1 MKRIAPVTMALLG
14 GALLLIGCAR
24 EAEEKRRIE
33 TELRVLQCEA
43 GRWAGADDFL
53 PRLFLDHA
61 QEPVVRRRA
70 ALAMGRIGQP
80 AFLPAL
86 QQGLNATDAELRAAA
101 LLAIGEILDAENMG
115 LYDVAPNP
123 EVIDAVHRCLAD
135 PAAIVRARA
144 VEALGKTGRLE
155 FLPPP
160 AAIAP
165 DPGQLNEET
174 QQFYAREWI
183 KAAVRVEQA
192 AAVPAMIRLLPSPVG
207 GTAGRMLARLARRR
221 SLVLNLPAGLL
232 SRLLVSPDP
241 LVRSGGLDLA
251 PLVQSPPDAPTLSA
265 LLADPDHGVRV
276 HALGALGRLKTT
288 AAAAAIIRHGESILA
303 RSELKGSVRHA
314 YLWKE
319 LEAAVDALGRAGDPS
334 GYTAVRRWMT
344 VDGFLAAR
352 GFQALVAGDPATAMP
367 LLMDVAPLSDQAS
380 ALHWIQAAA
389 ASQDPAA
396 LAWLRGLE
404 QGQCP
409 NGWHADWVA
418 SARPFY
424 VSRLL
429 GATPGE
435 PTEVLRLLADPDPF
449 VQAAT
454 LDWLR
459 EKVPALDAKQTEAV
473 CRLVAKGLN
482 GDAADP
488 LIAAVPLLPRAGE
501 TGRNLLIRLLSSRY
515 YPVRLRAARTL
526 KQMGEAD
533 PFARIVPMPTAPEDF
548 FRNFLKRGR
557 YGCQVEIRTN
567 KGSFFLELFRNDAP
581 LTCMNFLSLAGER
594 YFDGIMIHRV
604 VPDFVVQAGCP
615 LGTGN
620 GGPGQLIPCEVN
632 TLVYDRGMVGMALSG
647 RDTGGSQFFVT
658 LSPQPHLDGGY
669 TIFARVSGGLEVV
682 NNLIEGDRIEGIEIF
697 WDIPWEEKRP
707 LRI

>member
-1 MKRIAPVTMALLG
+1 MKRIVPITMVLLG
-14 GALLLIGCAR
+14 GVLLLIGCSR

-33 TELRVLQCEA
+33 TELRIIQCEA
-43 GRWAGADDFL
+43 GRWGGADGFL
-53 PRLFLDHA
+53 PRLFANRA
-61 QEPVVRRRA
+61 QEPDVRRRA

-144 VEALGKTGRLE
+144 VEALGKTGQLE
-155 FLPPP
+155 FLPLP

-165 DPGQLNEET
+165 DPSRLNEET

-183 KAAVRVEQA
+183 KAAARVEQV

-207 GTAGRMLARLARRR
+207 GTAARMLARLARRR
-221 SLVLNLPAGLL
+221 ALILDLPSGRLGTLL
-232 SRLLVSPDP
+232 KSPDP
-241 LVRSGGLDLA
+241 QIRSGGLDLA
-251 PLVQSPPDAPTLSA
+251 TFVQSPPNASALAA
-265 LLADPDHGVRV
+265 LLADPDHGVRI

-303 RSELKGSVRHA
+303 RSELKGSARHA

-319 LEAAVDALGRAGDPS
+319 LEAAVNALGQAGDPTAH
-334 GYTAVRRWMT
+334 TAVRRWMA

-352 GFQALVAGDPATAMP
+352 GFQALVTGDPATAMP
-367 LLMDVAPLSDQAS
+367 LLTDVAPLSDQAS
-380 ALHWIQAAA
+380 ASHWIQAAA
-389 ASQDPAA
+389 ASQDPTA

-404 QGQCP
+404 QGQRP
-409 NGWHADWVA
+409 DGWHADWVA
-418 SARPFY
+418 GARPFY

-429 GATPGE
+429 DATPGE
-435 PTEVLRLLADPDPF
+435 PAEVLRLLADPDPF

-459 EKVPALDAKQTEAV
+459 EKAPVLDAEQTEAV
-473 CRLVAKGLN
+473 CRLVVQGLS

-488 LIAAVPLLPRAGE
+488 LISAAPLLPRAGE
-501 TGRNLLIRLLSSRY
+501 TGRDLLTRLLSSRY
-515 YPVRLRAARTL
+515 YPVRLRAALTL

-533 PFARIVPMPTAPEDF
+533 PFARIVPMPAAPDDF
-548 FRNFLKRGR
+548 YRNFLKRGR

-620 GGPGQLIPCEVN
+620 GGPGHSIPCEIN
-632 TLVYDRGMVGMALSG
+632 TLIYDRGMVGMALSG

-682 NNLIEGDRIEGIEIF
+682 DNLIEGDRIEGIEIF